1 LIIEEGLSNF
11 FKYKLLLLYLFTAS
25 VVVCQD
31 VHFTQFDASPLNLNP
46 ANTGNY
52 DGFWRF
58 SGNFRTQWRVLGE
71 PFQTSSIGFDKSGK
85 RKGGNMSYGFYVLGD
100 ASGETNLTTSRYYG
114 NIAVHLGNDQN
125 KWHFGIQPGLVQK
138 SINVASLTFPE
149 QFDNS
154 SGAFNPNLDN
164 KEADFLSAL
173 SYFDINAGIMFTK
186 TLNQNKY
193 EAGLAFHHL
202 IQPSESFL
210 RNDFN
215 LPMRYILSVKHSRP
229 LIDDWSGVV
238 KVMYMR
244 QNKASETL
252 LQILVSKAVAANE
265 LNIKSVYSGFSSR
278 LGIQR
283 NTDAISYIFG
293 VQFLRTDVGLSYD
306 LNVSTLSQQTNLR
319 GAFELS
325 VVFWSG
331 RFDYS
336 PKTIMCERL

>member
-1 LIIEEGLSNF
+1 
-11 FKYKLLLLYLFTAS
+11 
-25 VVVCQD
+25 

-71 PFQTSSIGFDKSGK
+71 PYQTTSIGFDKSGK
-85 RKGGNMSYGFYVLGD
+85 RTGGNMSYGLYILGD
-100 ASGETNLTTSRYYG
+100 ASGETNLSTSRYYG

-125 KWHFGIQPGLVQK
+125 KWHFGLQPGFVQK
-138 SINVASLTFPE
+138 SINVTSLTFPE

-154 SGAFNPNLDN
+154 SGAFNPDLDN
-164 KEADFLSAL
+164 KEASFLSAL

-186 TLNQNKY
+186 TINLKKY

-202 IQPSESFL
+202 IQPNESFL

-215 LPMRYILSVKHSRP
+215 LPMRYILSVKHSTP

-252 LQILVSKAVAANE
+252 LQILVSKAVTNNDM
-265 LNIKSVYSGFSSR
+265 NIKAVYSGFSSR

-325 VVFWSG
+325 LVFWSG

>member
-1 LIIEEGLSNF
+1 M
-11 FKYKLLLLYLFTAS
+11 LLVLTS
-25 VVVCQD
+25 TVVVSQD

-85 RKGGNMSYGFYVLGD
+85 RKGGNMSYGLYILGD
-100 ASGETNLTTSRYYG
+100 ASGETNLSTSRYYG
-114 NIAVHLGNDQN
+114 NIAIHLGNEEN
-125 KWHFGIQPGLVQK
+125 KWHFGIQPGIVQK

-154 SGAFNPNLDN
+154 SGSFNPDLDN

-173 SYFDINAGIMFTK
+173 SYFDVNAGIMFSK
-186 TLNQNKY
+186 NINLQRY

-202 IQPSESFL
+202 VQPNESFL

-215 LPMRYILSVKHSRP
+215 LPMRYIVSFKHTRP
-229 LIDDWSGVV
+229 IVANWSAVG
-238 KVMYMR
+238 KLMYMR
-244 QNKASETL
+244 QNKASEIL
-252 LQILVSKAVAANE
+252 LQLLATRTVDSNE
-265 LNIKSVYSGFSSR
+265 LNIRAFYMGVSSR
-278 LGIQR
+278 SGINR

-293 VQFLRTDVGLSYD
+293 LQFLRTDVGLSYD
-306 LNVSTLSQQTNLR
+306 LNVSSLSQQTNLR

-325 VVFWSG
+325 LVFWSG